1 MEHSIMNLSNIEEKI
16 NEIFSDSDYRQIVM
30 WYDESKEFEEE
41 IENIALENAELYILK
56 EDNWIYTKYHIE
68 SENPNTNFL
77 IYAPFRQPADEDN
90 YLADMT
96 HYATLFSA
104 DKNNIILNELGIGE
118 EFKDIITKYSKFWNA
133 SSRINAFKALSIQEY
148 TNTNIEMG
156 ILTVLAK
163 EKTINFDYIVRK
175 VIIKHFEEDYSII
188 ESFEKFNIIDRF
200 WNFVYQRF
208 GYSDEKPTVDKLTV
222 SLIFN
227 YTASLFEGNV
237 PKAWERFLIE
247 DKNNPRVFIDN
258 FMNNTNYMEVYD
270 SIAAILEEKLKI
282 PQSINQK
289 LVDSYIK
296 CDSFE
301 IFDRKII
308 SHYVNLLYENKE
320 KLDLDEVLE
329 YRGKTH
335 FYRKYENGYQA
346 LNWANNFVYLINE
359 FQREH
364 LPDDINELIDLFAN
378 KFVKVDKSYRKFYF
392 YYDRIG
398 NTEFME
404 DLRQL
409 IENMYTNTFLFEI
422 NPKFVNLFDNINEI
436 SIPKQWKFYK
446 RFVAGK
452 KHRTIVIISDAL
464 RYGCAIELKEELER
478 NPNWKTTIE
487 PILSTVPSYTALGMA
502 SLLPHKDL
510 KYEGSKILIDGKPCQ
525 STEERNK
532 ILNSYNTNS
541 LAIQYDEL
549 NSLNQADLR
558 NLFKGKDL
566 AYIYH
571 NQIDARG
578 DNSYTENEVFNASQ
592 EAIDEIVSLVNKLT
606 NNVNFVRYIITAD
619 HGYIYKS
626 DKLEESSKVNLDK
639 LHSFYKNKRFLL
651 TNEETDIS
659 GTKCSSLDYIGNEDV
674 YVTVPVGVDVFK
686 TPGSGLNYVHGG
698 LSLEEVIIPV
708 LEVNS
713 KQGPKNQRTVELQLI
728 NSNHKLTNYTSNLTF
743 FQKENISKTVLPLEA
758 SIFFVDDEGNK
769 ISNEAIIHADKNTD
783 YAEERQFKEKFTLKK
798 IGYDKNRKYYLVIY
812 DSKLDVEISRIDYV
826 IDIAFQEEE
835 PFF

>member
-1 MEHSIMNLSNIEEKI
+1 MNLTNIEEQI

-41 IENIALENAELYILK
+41 IENINLENAELYLLK
-56 EDNWIYTKYHIE
+56 EDNWIYTKYYIE
-68 SENPNTNFL
+68 SEHPNTNFL
-77 IYAPFRQPADEDN
+77 VYAPFRKPSDEDN
-90 YLADMT
+90 YLADMV
-96 HYATLFSA
+96 HYAYLYSA
-104 DKNNIILNELGIGE
+104 EKSDILLKELGLSKDY
-118 EFKDIITKYSKFWNA
+118 KDIVSKYSGFWNA
-133 SSRINAFKALSIQEY
+133 ASRINAFKALNIQEY

-188 ESFEKFNIIDRF
+188 ESFSKFNVIDRF
-200 WNFVYQRF
+200 WDFVYQKF
-208 GYSDEKPTVDKLTV
+208 GYKEDNPTVDKLTV
-222 SLIFN
+222 SLILN
-227 YTASLFEGNV
+227 YTASLFEGNA
-237 PKAWERFLIE
+237 PKSWERFLIE

-282 PQSINQK
+282 PSSISQR

-301 IFDRKII
+301 IFDKKII

-335 FYRKYENGYQA
+335 FYKKYENGYQA
-346 LNWANNFVYLINE
+346 LNWANNFIYLINE
-359 FQREH
+359 FQREI
-364 LPDDINELIDLFAN
+364 LPDDINELIEVFST
-378 KFVKVDKSYRKFYF
+378 KFVKVDKSYRKFY
-392 YYDRIG
+392 YYFDKIA
-398 NTEFME
+398 NNESFE
-404 DLRQL
+404 NLRQL

-422 NPKFVNLFDNINEI
+422 NPKFVNLFNINDI
-436 SIPKQWKFYK
+436 NIPKQWKFYK

-452 KHRTIVIISDAL
+452 NHKTAVIISDAL
-464 RYGCAIELKEELER
+464 RYGCAIELKDELEKV
-478 NPNWKTTIE
+478 PGWKTTIE
-487 PILSTVPSYTALGMA
+487 PMLSTVPSYTALGMA
-502 SLLPHKDL
+502 SLLPNKEIR
-510 KYEGSKILIDGKPCQ
+510 YENSKICVDGKPCQ
-525 STEERNK
+525 STDERNK
-532 ILNSYNTNS
+532 ILGSYKTNS
-541 LAIQYDEL
+541 IAIQYDEL
-549 NSLNQADLR
+549 NSLNQGDLR
-558 NLFKGKDL
+558 STLKGKDL
-566 AYIYH
+566 VYIYH

-592 EAIDEIVSLVNKLT
+592 EAIDEILALVTKLT
-606 NNVNFVRYIITAD
+606 NSANFVNYVITAD
-619 HGYIYKS
+619 HGFIYKR
-626 DKLEESSKVNLDK
+626 DKLQESDKVNLDK
-639 LHSFYKNKRFLL
+639 IHSFYKNKRFLL
-651 TNEETDIS
+651 TKEETDIS
-659 GTKCSSLDYIGNEDV
+659 GTKCLPLDFIGNDDV
-674 YVTVPVGVDVFK
+674 YVTVPVGVDIFK

-698 LSLEEVIIPV
+698 LSLEEVIVPV

-713 KQGPKNQRTVELQLI
+713 KLGAKNQRTVELQLI
-728 NSNHKLTNYTSNLTF
+728 NSNHKLTNHTSYLSF

-758 SIFFVDDEGNK
+758 SIFFVDEEGNK
-769 ISNEAIIHADKNTD
+769 ISNEVIIHADKNSD

-798 IGYDKNRKYYLVIY
+798 IFYDKNKKYYLVIF
-812 DSKLDVEISRIDYV
+812 DSKLDVEINRIEYV